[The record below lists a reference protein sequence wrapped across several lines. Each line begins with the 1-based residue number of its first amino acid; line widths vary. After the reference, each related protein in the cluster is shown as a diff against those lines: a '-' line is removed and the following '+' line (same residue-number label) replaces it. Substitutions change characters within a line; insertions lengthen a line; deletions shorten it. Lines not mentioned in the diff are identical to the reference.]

1 MRLRHPYRLFF
12 IFAFA
17 LAALLPAPNPGE
29 SAYDYVDISNPS
41 LQKIPLA
48 VPVFHTP
55 SGRPLQAAR
64 DAADELAKN
73 LDFTGYFQ
81 ILDRHRFL
89 VGPNQGG
96 VTADNIDFKDWTR
109 IGAELLVTGLLRVEE
124 GLIEMELRLFDAVK
138 GDLLVGKRYK
148 GWPKDQQKMIRRFC
162 NEIIHSLTGEWGYF
176 DSRIA
181 FISNGSGN
189 KEIYI
194 SDFDGEDAK
203 RFTHHNS
210 ITLFPAW
217 SSDAKK
223 LAYTSYARRGA
234 DLFIHPISG
243 QGDVAVISKTGINST
258 PAWMPGK
265 RDMLAATF
273 SFTGDQDIY
282 LISSSGAVARKLTDK
297 WGIDTSPAFSPDGA
311 SMAFVSD
318 RSGSPQVYIKNME
331 SGQVRRLTFQGGYNT
346 QPSWSPRGD
355 FIAYSSM
362 EGGEINIYVI
372 DPAGRRPRQLT
383 RGAGRNESPDWS
395 PDGSMIVFSSTREG
409 PSRIYVMTAYGTDQ
423 RRLLSLPGE
432 QTSPKWSPRLSR
444 N

>member
-1 MRLRHPYRLFF
+1 MPIHRA
-12 IFAFA
+12 ICIVCIAI
-17 LAALLPAPNPGE
+17 AALFLVPNTGRA
-29 SAYDYVDISNPS
+29 AYDYVDISNPS

-55 SGRPLQAAR
+55 SGRPLQVAE
-64 DAADELAKN
+64 DAADDLARN

-96 VTADNIDFKDWTR
+96 VAAGEIAFKDWTR
-109 IGAELLVTGLLRVEE
+109 IGAELLVTGLVRVEE

-138 GDLLVGKRYK
+138 GEQLVGKRYK
-148 GWPKDQQKMIRRFC
+148 GWPRDRQKMIRRFC

-176 DSRIA
+176 DSRVA

-217 SSDAKK
+217 SSDARKI
-223 LAYTSYARRGA
+223 AYTSYARGGP
-234 DLFIHPISG
+234 DLFIRPLTGREI
-243 QGDVAVISKTGINST
+243 VVVSKERLNTT
-258 PAWMPGK
+258 PAWIPGK
-265 RDMLAATF
+265 NGLAATF
-273 SFTGDQDIY
+273 SFTGDQEIH
-282 LISSSGAVARKLTDK
+282 LVSPGGNVTQNLTDHR
-297 WGIDTSPAFSPDGA
+297 GIDTSPAFSPDGA

-318 RSGSPQVYIKNME
+318 RSGSPQVYIRDMGG
-331 SGQVRRLTFQGGYNT
+331 GQARRLTFQGRYNT

-355 FIAYSSM
+355 LIAYSSM

-372 DPAGRRPRQLT
+372 DTAGRRPRRLT
-383 RGAGRNESPDWS
+383 QGAGRNESPDWS

-409 PSRIYVMTAYGTDQ
+409 SSRIYVMTAYGTDQ
-423 RRLLSLPGE
+423 RRLLTLPGE